1 MRRHR
6 VHEAKA
12 VIREAARSVA
22 GSAASTRLVSLLER
36 LDRPHPHAMAVL
48 MYHRVIEPGEVPTHD
63 PTVVSTTPAQFEEQ
77 IAFLAANVPLLS
89 LDELLAVRRGQAQA
103 PPGAVVIT
111 FDDAY
116 YDFAAHAWP
125 VLRRHGVPATLFV
138 PTGFPDDPKRP
149 FWWDHLHHALVTTG
163 RRDGLAT
170 PWGVL
175 PLRTETDRAETF
187 RLLRDRLKATPH
199 HEAMA
204 LLDGVAAELGVDSPG
219 GSVLGWDELR
229 RLAGEGVAL
238 APHGRTHALLDQ
250 LSVDEARDEVK
261 SSLADLEREIGSAP
275 RVFAYPAGG
284 LTEGVVELVR
294 EEGFEIAF
302 ETIRGTNDLRRVDW
316 LRLWRIN
323 VGRRS
328 SLPLLRAQLL
338 SWPVRLRAARV

>member
-1 MRRHR
+1 
-6 VHEAKA
+6 V
-12 VIREAARSVA
+12 
-22 GSAASTRLVSLLER
+22 VSLLER
-36 LDRPHPHAMAVL
+36 LDRPYPNTLAVL
-48 MYHRVIEPGEVPTHD
+48 MYHRVIEPGEAATHD
-63 PTVVSTTPAQFEEQ
+63 PTVVSATPAQFEEQ

-89 LDELLAVRRGQAQA
+89 LDELLAVRRGQAEA
-103 PPGAVVIT
+103 PPGAVVVT

-116 YDFAAHAWP
+116 YDFAKHAWP
-125 VLRRHGVPATLFV
+125 ILRRHGVPATLFV
-138 PTGFPDDPKRP
+138 PTGFADDPKRP

-163 RRDGLAT
+163 RRDDLAT
-170 PWGVL
+170 HWGVL

-204 LLDGVAAELGVDSPG
+204 FLDGVTAELGVAPPG
-219 GSVLGWDELR
+219 GSALGWDELR
-229 RLAGEGVAL
+229 RLACEGVAL

-250 LSVDEARDEVK
+250 LSVDGARDEIK
-261 SSLADLEREIGSAP
+261 SSVTDLEREIGSAP
-275 RVFAYPAGG
+275 RVFAYPAGA

-323 VGRRS
+323 VGSRS

-338 SWPVRLRAARV
+338 SWPVRLRRARI